1 MSERVAAQGLDP
13 AVDQVLAEYEARAER
28 EERAMREVPPS
39 QIGSRRDEWL
49 LAVGRPTGMLLNIL
63 AKECRAQNIVEI
75 GTSYG
80 YSTVWLAEAARA
92 TGGRVISL
100 EIHPVKV
107 EHARERLAAAGL
119 ARCVE
124 FRVGDALESLESLA
138 AGVDFVLIDLW
149 KDLYIPSFERIY
161 AKLSDGA
168 IIVAD
173 NMLQPAIWRADA
185 EAYRAHVRARAGMS
199 SVLLPVG
206 SGVEVSRY
214 RGD

>member
-92 TGGRVISL
+92 TGGRVIFARDPA
-100 EIHPVKV
+100 PVKV
-107 EHARERLAAAGL
+107 EYARERFLAAAGL
-119 ARCVE
+119 ARLR
-124 FRVGDALESLESLA
+124 RVSRRRCAREVSSLSA

-185 EAYRAHVRARAGMS
+185 EAVSGSRA
-199 SVLLPVG
+199 
-206 SGVEVSRY
+206 SREPA
-214 RGD
+214 

>member
-1 MSERVAAQGLDP
+1 MSERVAGQGLDP

-28 EERAMREVPPS
+28 EERAMREVPS

-100 EIHPVKV
+100 EIHPLKV
-107 EHARERLAAAGL
+107 AYARERLAAAGL

-124 FRVGDALESLESLA
+124 FRVGDARESRVSR
-138 AGVDFVLIDLW
+138 GRFDFVLIDLG
-149 KDLYIPSFERIY
+149 RIY
-161 AKLSDGA
+161 TSRVLSGSTPSLSDGA

-173 NMLQPAIWRADA
+173 NML
-185 EAYRAHVRARAGMS
+185 
-199 SVLLPVG
+199 
-206 SGVEVSRY
+206 
-214 RGD
+214 

>member
-1 MSERVAAQGLDP
+1 
-13 AVDQVLAEYEARAER
+13 
-28 EERAMREVPPS
+28 
-39 QIGSRRDEWL
+39 
-49 LAVGRPTGMLLNIL
+49 MLLNIL

-107 EHARERLAAAGL
+107 EYARERLAAAGL

>member
-100 EIHPVKV
+100 EIHPLKV
-107 EHARERLAAAGL
+107 AYARERLAAAGL

-138 AGVDFVLIDLW
+138 VGVDFVLIDLW
-149 KDLYIPSFERIY
+149 K
-161 AKLSDGA
+161 
-168 IIVAD
+168 
-173 NMLQPAIWRADA
+173 
-185 EAYRAHVRARAGMS
+185 
-199 SVLLPVG
+199 
-206 SGVEVSRY
+206 
-214 RGD
+214 

>member
-1 MSERVAAQGLDP
+1 
-13 AVDQVLAEYEARAER
+13 
-28 EERAMREVPPS
+28 
-39 QIGSRRDEWL
+39 
-49 LAVGRPTGMLLNIL
+49 
-63 AKECRAQNIVEI
+63 
-75 GTSYG
+75 
-80 YSTVWLAEAARA
+80 
-92 TGGRVISL
+92 VISL
-100 EIHPVKV
+100 EIHPLRVAC
-107 EHARERLAAAGL
+107 ARERLAAAGL